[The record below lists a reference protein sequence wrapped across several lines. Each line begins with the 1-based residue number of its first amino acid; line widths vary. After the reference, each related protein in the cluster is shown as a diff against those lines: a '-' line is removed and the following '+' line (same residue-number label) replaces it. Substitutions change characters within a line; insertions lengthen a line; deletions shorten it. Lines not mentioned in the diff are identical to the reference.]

1 VSARAAA
8 GLASALAACALAAGC
23 GEKARD
29 EPTAPPI
36 DRAAVATRFA
46 QAIFAG
52 DSRAAVGLLESP
64 QALSG
69 SVRSA
74 AVRWRLRGERVQLRD
89 THPGG
94 RFLFGFSGT
103 QPHSGGRFDD
113 LRCDLVVVVGR
124 AAVEAFAFRN
134 TVTKYRTHHDSQ
146 LLPSAR

>member
-1 VSARAAA
+1 V
-8 GLASALAACALAAGC
+8 AL
-23 GEKARD
+23 
-29 EPTAPPI
+29 
-36 DRAAVATRFA
+36 RFA

-52 DSRAAVGLLESP
+52 DTHTALGLLESP
-64 QALSG
+64 QALSS

-74 AVRWRLRGERVQLRD
+74 SVRWRLRGDRVLLRD
-89 THPGG
+89 AHPGG

-113 LRCDLVVVVGR
+113 LRGDLVVVVGR

-134 TVTKYRTHHDSQ
+134 TVTTYRTHHDSQ